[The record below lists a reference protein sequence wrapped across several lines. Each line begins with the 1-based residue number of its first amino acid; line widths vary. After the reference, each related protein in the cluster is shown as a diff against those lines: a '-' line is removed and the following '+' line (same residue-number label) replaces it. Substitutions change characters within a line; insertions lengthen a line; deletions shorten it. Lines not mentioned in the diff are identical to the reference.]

1 MKDLRLLET
10 DRSDG
15 FRSYESEKE
24 VFLMRV
30 KEKYASRVVSSVRRS
45 LVRRSFFESMNLGDL
60 NFFQMILESVMKIE
74 REIYLAEIELRLYP
88 AARLIY
94 LPREKSLRPAVRN
107 LCQERPS

>member
-45 LVRRSFFESMNLGDL
+45 FFESMNLGDL

-74 REIYLAEIELRLYP
+74 REIYLAEIGLRLYP
-88 AARLIY
+88 GARLIC
-94 LPREKSLRPAVRN
+94 LSREKSSRPAVRYPF
-107 LCQERPS
+107 QERPS

>member
-1 MKDLRLLET
+1 MET

-45 LVRRSFFESMNLGDL
+45 FFESMNLGDL

-74 REIYLAEIELRLYP
+74 REIYLAEIGLRLYP
-88 AARLIY
+88 AARLIC
-94 LPREKSLRPAVRN
+94 LPLEKSSRPAVRN
-107 LCQERPS
+107 PCQERPS